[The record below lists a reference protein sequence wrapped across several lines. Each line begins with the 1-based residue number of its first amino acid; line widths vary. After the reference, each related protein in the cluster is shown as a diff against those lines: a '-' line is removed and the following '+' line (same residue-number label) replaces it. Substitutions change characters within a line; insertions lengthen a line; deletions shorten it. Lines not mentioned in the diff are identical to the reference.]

1 LKNNDDY
8 DTDNKE
14 LMHMQDDYDFC
25 MPTINSNN
33 QSDTFVGNSPY
44 QNTDD

>member
-14 LMHMQDDYDFC
+14 LMPMQDDDDFC
-25 MPTINSNN
+25 IPTNNSDNE
-33 QSDTFVGNSPY
+33 SDTFVDNNSFK
-44 QNTDD
+44 NKDD